1 MDYLTTVAAR
11 ALAAWNAL
19 SLLQQGLV
27 GAIGLALAY
36 WLLGAGFRSARR
48 VVLIAV
54 ALVAVLAVARI
65 GFPEAFCAVRWPAP
79 VAVLCGR

>member
-11 ALAAWNAL
+11 ALATWNAL

-36 WLLGAGFRSARR
+36 WLLGVGFRSARR
-48 VVLIAV
+48 VVLIGA
-54 ALVAVLAVARI
+54 ALVAVMAAAQI
-65 GFPEAFCAVRWPAP
+65 GFPEAFCAVHWPPP
-79 VAVLCGR
+79 VAALCGR

>member
-11 ALAAWNAL
+11 ALAAWTAL

-54 ALVAVLAVARI
+54 ALVAVMAAARI
-65 GFPEAFCAVRWPAP
+65 GFPDAFCAVHWPPP
-79 VAVLCGR
+79 VAGLCGR

>member
-1 MDYLTTVAAR
+1 MDDLTTVAAR

-27 GAIGLALAY
+27 GAVGLALAY
-36 WLLGAGFRSARR
+36 RLLGAGFRSARR

-54 ALVAVLAVARI
+54 ALVAVMAAARI
-65 GFPEAFCAVRWPAP
+65 GFPETFCAVRWPPPA
-79 VAVLCGR
+79 AALCSR